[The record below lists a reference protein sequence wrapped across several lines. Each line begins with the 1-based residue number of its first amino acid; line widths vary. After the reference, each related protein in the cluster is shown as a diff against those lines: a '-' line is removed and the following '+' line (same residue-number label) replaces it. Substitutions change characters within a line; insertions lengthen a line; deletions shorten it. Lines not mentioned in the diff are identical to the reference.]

1 MASSVITKVGHLARI
16 RLYSYSN
23 CSSCKNAE
31 RVLREAGDAFEQ
43 RDLFGQPLS
52 ALEITTLF
60 AKIGKTPEEMLS
72 RRSVPYRS
80 LGLADKELNERGLI
94 DLMAEYPALIRRP
107 IIVIGN
113 AAVVGF
119 NRAALMQLLMETGEG
134 NT

>member
-31 RVLREAGDAFEQ
+31 RVLREAGVAFEQ

-60 AKIGKTPEEMLS
+60 GKIGKTPGEMLS

-80 LGLADKELNERGLI
+80 LGLADKDLDERGVI
-94 DLMAEYPALIRRP
+94 DLMAEHPALVRRP
-107 IIVIGN
+107 IIVVGN
-113 AAVVGF
+113 AVVVGF
-119 NRAALMQLLMETGEG
+119 NRTALMQLLNETGES
-134 NT
+134 NR